1 MEVQWQ
7 VCRSRRGVVSWFWG
21 GSREEEDA
29 EPLLCTFLSEA

>member
-21 GSREEEDA
+21 GSREEEEA
-29 EPLLCTFLSEA
+29 EPLLCAFLSVG